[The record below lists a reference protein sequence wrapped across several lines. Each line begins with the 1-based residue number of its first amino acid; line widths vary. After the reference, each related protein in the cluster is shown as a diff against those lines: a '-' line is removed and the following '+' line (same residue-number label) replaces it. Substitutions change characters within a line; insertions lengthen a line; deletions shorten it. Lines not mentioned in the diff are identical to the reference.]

1 MSPPDSTTH
10 RRSLKLMLPFFALCL
25 LLSACASQVASG
37 PAWPAGESTSPELSK
52 QKLESLL
59 EPRPPADYWWNQP
72 EDKLPRLSGGKYQDR
87 RDSLGFAEFR
97 QLGEEDQRDRR
108 RSAGKHLEKALA
120 LGVNRVA
127 LNDYATGVGLCPYYP
142 EIWLHYAEIEI
153 QMGNYTTSRYLLQ
166 GVERSLRFAAG
177 KGQQTQVAADFYY
190 LDALASYNLGEKD
203 RALES
208 VQNSLALKGGNLDAR
223 LLRARCLTDLKRY
236 DEARTALS
244 QFEFGTPYY
253 AQAQAVRGVLEMDVG
268 DLKKADRAFSE
279 AYEYGLRSGIL
290 ENDRGR
296 LSLLQNQPEE
306 AVSHFEHAVRL
317 MPELME
323 ARNNLAVALR
333 RDGKDERAEQVLRR
347 AISLNP
353 NYAPTHFNLAELL
366 RSRLDKLQGDELR
379 RTAREAREEYDAAL
393 AQHYRPQVILE
404 RRAWISLRLGDL
416 SAAEED
422 LLKLTGTSN
431 PDGRVLFLL
440 AHTKQEQNDLR
451 VAQKLYEMALQRGY
465 DGADIHSELGEVLL
479 RRQDL
484 QRARSELEKA
494 ISLDESL
501 VATRLNLCQT
511 LIELKDYP
519 AAEKVLSEA
528 EALAP
533 NDPAVKEQRKALESR

>member
-1 MSPPDSTTH
+1 
-10 RRSLKLMLPFFALCL
+10 
-25 LLSACASQVASG
+25 V
-37 PAWPAGESTSPELSK
+37 GEE
-52 QKLESLL
+52 KLESLL
-59 EPRPPADYWWNQP
+59 EPRPPAEYWWNQP
-72 EDKLPRLSGGKYQDR
+72 QEKLPRLAGGKYQDR
-87 RDSLGFAEFR
+87 RDSLGFAEYR
-97 QLGEEDQRDRR
+97 QLGEEDQLDRR
-108 RSAGKHLEKALA
+108 RSASKHLDKALA
-120 LGVNRVA
+120 LGVSVIA
-127 LNDYATGVGLCPYYP
+127 LNDCATGVGLCPYYP

-166 GVERSLRFAAG
+166 GVERSLRFANG
-177 KGQQTQVAADFYY
+177 EGQQKQVAADFYY

-208 VQNSLALKGGNLDAR
+208 VQNSLILKGGNLDAR
-223 LLRARCLTDLKRY
+223 LLGARCLTDLGRY
-236 DEARTALS
+236 DEAREELS
-244 QFEFGTPYY
+244 HFEFGTPYY
-253 AQAQAVRGVLEMDVG
+253 AQAQAVRGVLEMDEG

-296 LSLLQNQPEE
+296 LRLLQNRPDD
-306 AVSHFEHAVRL
+306 AVSHFERAVRL
-317 MPELME
+317 MPDLME

-333 RDGKDERAEQVLRR
+333 RAGKEDRAEQVLHR
-347 AISLNP
+347 AIALNP
-353 NYAPTHFNLAELL
+353 HYAATHFNLAELL
-366 RSRLDKLQGDELR
+366 RSRLDELEGDELR
-379 RTAREAREEYDAAL
+379 RTAREARENYDAAL
-393 AQHYRPQVILE
+393 AQHYRPKVILE

-416 SAAEED
+416 AAAEED
-422 LLKLTGTSN
+422 LLKLTGTSH

-465 DGADIHSELGEVLL
+465 EGADIHSELGEVLL

-484 QRARSELEKA
+484 QRAKSELEKA
-494 ISLDESL
+494 ISLDGSL

-511 LIELKDYP
+511 LIELQDYP

-533 NDPAVKEQRKALESR
+533 NDPAVKAQRKALESR